1 MKGPTH
7 WVRLQNGSTPEC
19 LFSKFST
26 SPTQFLLNTT
36 QKYSSC
42 ILGSRLAY
50 TGTKMMSM
58 IATQTWQCK
67 NKTSVLLWKTASQI
81 KQVQDI
87 E

>member
-58 IATQTWQCK
+58 IA
-67 NKTSVLLWKTASQI
+67 NKLGSVKI
-81 KQVQDI
+81 KHLSCFGRQQAKSNKYRI
-87 E
+87 